1 MKNNMFYEFQELA
14 LDTAQK
20 LRTLTFQADTPL
32 QAVENALYT
41 AKLKNS
47 QACTGRTNKVV
58 YPDGRDGNLAWVLS
72 EDSHQWNK
80 SL

>member
-1 MKNNMFYEFQELA
+1 MFYEFQELA

-20 LRTLTFQADTPL
+20 LRTLTFQADTAL

-41 AKLKNS
+41 AKLKNAL
-47 QACTGRTNKVV
+47 ACTGPTFKVV

-72 EDSHQWNK
+72 DGSKPWNRQ
-80 SL
+80 L

>member
-32 QAVENALYT
+32 QAVENALLA

-47 QACTGRTNKVV
+47 QACTGPTNKVV
-58 YPDGRDGNLAWVLS
+58 YPEGRDGNLAWVLS
-72 EDSHQWNK
+72 DGKRPWNK